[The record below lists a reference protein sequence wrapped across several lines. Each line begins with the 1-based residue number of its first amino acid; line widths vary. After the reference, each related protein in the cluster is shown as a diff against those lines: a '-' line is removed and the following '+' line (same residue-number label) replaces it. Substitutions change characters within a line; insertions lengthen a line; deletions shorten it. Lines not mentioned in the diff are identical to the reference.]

1 MVVMLGCDVMCD
13 VACDVMCVMLCVLL
27 KELVRWNERFS
38 AFWVFDL

>member
-38 AFWVFDL
+38 AFWGFDL